1 MRQRARQLGDRVG
14 YHDLMFDLRQ
24 PGCPVCHGAHRAAWR
39 FLDSLLWEYVNDAS
53 IRARLRATR
62 GFCREHAMMA
72 LTVASQQAAGSGVAI
87 LYEDFLRHAR
97 EDALAAIDPEQ
108 RRRRRRQI
116 RTAERCMACTGAEQV
131 ADNYLDVLA
140 IAEEG
145 GDAWKRIREPQRG
158 LCLPHLAFGLR
169 RARPDEEA
177 ARLVAIYLHG
187 EGELRH
193 DLSEFIRKQDYR
205 YRPEGISDEQA
216 SSWRRAV
223 FRMVGEPRPR
233 RLRER

>member
-1 MRQRARQLGDRVG
+1 MRQRDRQLGDRVG
-14 YHDLMFDLRQ
+14 FHDLMFDLQ
-24 PGCPVCHGAHRAAWR
+24 EPGCPVCHGAHHAAWR

-97 EDALAAIDPEQ
+97 EDALAAIGPEQ

-116 RTAERCMACTGAEQV
+116 RTAERCMACTSAEQV

-140 IAEEG
+140 FAEEG
-145 GDAWKRIREPQRG
+145 SDPWKRIREPLRG

-169 RARPDEEA
+169 RQRSDEGA
-177 ARLVAIYLHG
+177 ARLVEIYLHG

-205 YRPEGISDEQA
+205 YRPEGLTDEQS

-223 FRMVGEPRPR
+223 FRVVGQPRPR

>member
-1 MRQRARQLGDRVG
+1 MRQRDRQLGDRVG
-14 YHDLMFDLRQ
+14 FHDLMFDLQ
-24 PGCPVCHGAHRAAWR
+24 EPGCPVCDGAHHAAWR

-87 LYEDFLRHAR
+87 LYEDFLRHAL
-97 EDALAAIDPEQ
+97 EDALTAIGPEQ

-116 RTAERCMACTGAEQV
+116 RTAERCMACTSAEQV

-140 IAEEG
+140 FAEEG
-145 GDAWKRIREPQRG
+145 SDPWKRIREPLRG

-169 RARPDEEA
+169 RQRSDEEA

-205 YRPEGISDEQA
+205 YRPEGLTDEQS

-223 FRMVGEPRPR
+223 FRVVGEPRPR